1 MKNKIIMLAVL
12 LLISMST
19 ASAFVFEKPRDDV
32 FFEKN
37 GNDFSVTYKGEFI
50 YITVHNVGDYTDCLW
65 VYNNFTY
72 YELLKKFSTRL
83 NEDTKSINVDEV
95 DILK

>member
-32 FFEKN
+32 FFEKKRGKFASDVSWNNDN
-37 GNDFSVTYKGEFI
+37 GAPDWEKVMKMIN
-50 YITVHNVGDYTDCLW
+50 
-65 VYNNFTY
+65 
-72 YELLKKFSTRL
+72 
-83 NEDTKSINVDEV
+83 SI
-95 DILK
+95 